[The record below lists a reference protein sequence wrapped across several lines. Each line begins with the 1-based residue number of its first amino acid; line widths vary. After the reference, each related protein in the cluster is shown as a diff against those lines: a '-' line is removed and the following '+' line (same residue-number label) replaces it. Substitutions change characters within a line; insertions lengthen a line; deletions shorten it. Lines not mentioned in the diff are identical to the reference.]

1 VKRWEPMS
9 AGMHY
14 LGDDEVGFIVSLD
27 GSLLTMYPITGDEE
41 FDNEAG
47 RSIQLDPNKYRLCH
61 LVDAEDSAQPPVPVP
76 NAATLKEIRKFLEGQ
91 HYIASCVDDAVS
103 PDMRRYAAAL
113 KWIDSHA
120 KGDSDGK

>member
-1 VKRWEPMS
+1 MNDHWQTIEDALIDKWDAAVVEN
-9 AGMHY
+9 
-14 LGDDEVGFIVSLD
+14 DDKEMDASGAALAFVREQRAQAA
-27 GSLLTMYPITGDEE
+27 LLAPD
-41 FDNEAG
+41 
-47 RSIQLDPNKYRLCH
+47 
-61 LVDAEDSAQPPVPVP
+61 
-76 NAATLKEIRKFLEGQ
+76 AATLKEIRKFLEGQ

>member
-1 VKRWEPMS
+1 MGER
-9 AGMHY
+9 
-14 LGDDEVGFIVSLD
+14 EVSDHWQVIED
-27 GSLLTMYPITGDEE
+27 ALLEDYARIGKYADKWQYMNPIQE
-41 FDNEAG
+41 
-47 RSIQLDPNKYRLCH
+47 RRLSE
-61 LVDAEDSAQPPVPVP
+61 LARIDAALAFVREQRAQAALLAPD
-76 NAATLKEIRKFLEGQ
+76 AATLKEIRKFLEGQ